1 MNLNHHKR
9 KKIVAALVL
18 ATILVILTYIF
29 NNYLFQQEPLVKN
42 GFYFN
47 TIIAIQL
54 NDSQDESL
62 INTCFDM
69 ANTYEH
75 YFSRTLEGSDIYNIN
90 HANGAPVEVHD
101 ETAELIRYGIAFGDL
116 SDGVFDISIGALTDL
131 WDIPNNNGTIPA
143 QTQIDAALA
152 TVDYRQITVDGNTVT
167 LGNPDA
173 ALDLGG
179 IAKGYVADRMREYLN
194 ANGACEGFINLGG
207 NVLTLGQKANDEP
220 YHIGIRK
227 PFGEDGETITAVDVT
242 DRSIV
247 TYDIACGSSYV
258 MLENGEI
265 VGTFALFLGED
276 ESYRVIEDGA
286 WHLDQPYGTIH
297 RLASNGKARGVSKAC
312 FDFCTAK
319 VSYLRADT
327 HENNRT
333 MQSLLEA
340 YGFQKCGTIHSFDGL
355 ALVAYDYIVHS

>member
-1 MNLNHHKR
+1 MNPKHQKR
-9 KKIVAALVL
+9 KKIAAALVL

-62 INTCFDM
+62 IDTCFDM

-75 YFSRTLEGSDIYNIN
+75 YFSRTLKGSDIYNIN

-116 SDGVFDISIGALTDL
+116 SGGVFDISIGALTDL

-143 QTQIDAALA
+143 QSQIDAALA

-179 IAKGYVADRMREYLN
+179 IAKGYAADRMREYLN

-247 TYDIACGSSYV
+247 TSGRYERYFEKDGHIYHHILDPKNGYPYDNGLNGVTILSDSS
-258 MLENGEI
+258 M
-265 VGTFALFLGED
+265 VGDALSTICFALGQEKGTEFLSSMPSND
-276 ESYRVIEDGA
+276 F
-286 WHLDQPYGTIH
+286 LNPT
-297 RLASNGKARGVSKAC
+297 LAAETTLQAI
-312 FDFCTAK
+312 FID
-319 VSYLRADT
+319 
-327 HENNRT
+327 ENNELT
-333 MQSLLEA
+333 TADA
-340 YGFQKCGTIHSFDGL
+340 Y
-355 ALVAYDYIVHS
+355 

>member
-62 INTCFDM
+62 IDTCFDM

-116 SDGVFDISIGALTDL
+116 SGGVFDISIGALTDL

-227 PFGEDGETITAVDVT
+227 PFGETGETITAVDVT

-247 TYDIACGSSYV
+247 TSGRYERYFEKDGHIYHHILDPKNGYPYDNGLNGVTILSDSS
-258 MLENGEI
+258 MAGDALSTI
-265 VGTFALFLGED
+265 CFALGQEKGTEFLSSMPSND
-276 ESYRVIEDGA
+276 FLNPI
-286 WHLDQPYGTIH
+286 
-297 RLASNGKARGVSKAC
+297 LAAETTLQAI
-312 FDFCTAK
+312 FID
-319 VSYLRADT
+319 
-327 HENNRT
+327 ENNEMT
-333 MQSLLEA
+333 TVDA
-340 YGFQKCGTIHSFDGL
+340 Y
-355 ALVAYDYIVHS
+355 

>member
-29 NNYLFQQEPLVKN
+29 NNYLFQKEPLVKN

-62 INTCFDM
+62 IDTCFDM

-247 TYDIACGSSYV
+247 TSGRYERYFEKDGHIYHHILDPKNGYPYDNGLNGVTILSDSS
-258 MLENGEI
+258 MAGDALSTI
-265 VGTFALFLGED
+265 CFALGQEKGTEFLSSMPSND
-276 ESYRVIEDGA
+276 FLNPI
-286 WHLDQPYGTIH
+286 
-297 RLASNGKARGVSKAC
+297 LAAETTLQAI
-312 FDFCTAK
+312 FID
-319 VSYLRADT
+319 
-327 HENNRT
+327 ENNEMT
-333 MQSLLEA
+333 TVDA
-340 YGFQKCGTIHSFDGL
+340 Y
-355 ALVAYDYIVHS
+355 

>member
-1 MNLNHHKR
+1 MNLNHHKQ

-62 INTCFDM
+62 IDTCFDM

-247 TYDIACGSSYV
+247 TSGRYERYFEKDGHIYHHILDPKNGYPYDNGLNGVTILSDSS
-258 MLENGEI
+258 MAGDALSTI
-265 VGTFALFLGED
+265 CFALGQEKGTEFLSSMPSND
-276 ESYRVIEDGA
+276 FLNPI
-286 WHLDQPYGTIH
+286 
-297 RLASNGKARGVSKAC
+297 LAAETTLQAI
-312 FDFCTAK
+312 FID
-319 VSYLRADT
+319 
-327 HENNRT
+327 ENNEMT
-333 MQSLLEA
+333 TVDA
-340 YGFQKCGTIHSFDGL
+340 Y
-355 ALVAYDYIVHS
+355 

>member
-1 MNLNHHKR
+1 MNPKHQKR
-9 KKIVAALVL
+9 KKIAAALVL

-62 INTCFDM
+62 IDTCFDM
-69 ANTYEH
+69 ANMYEH
-75 YFSRTLEGSDIYNIN
+75 YFSRTLKGSDIYNIN

-116 SDGVFDISIGALTDL
+116 SGGVFDISIGALTDL

-143 QTQIDAALA
+143 QSQIDAALA

-247 TYDIACGSSYV
+247 TSGRYERYFEKDGHIYHHILDPKNGYPYDNGLNGVTILSDSS
-258 MLENGEI
+258 M
-265 VGTFALFLGED
+265 VGDALSTICFALGQEKGTEFLSSMPSND
-276 ESYRVIEDGA
+276 F
-286 WHLDQPYGTIH
+286 LNPT
-297 RLASNGKARGVSKAC
+297 LAAETTLQAI
-312 FDFCTAK
+312 FID
-319 VSYLRADT
+319 
-327 HENNRT
+327 ENNELT
-333 MQSLLEA
+333 TVDA
-340 YGFQKCGTIHSFDGL
+340 Y
-355 ALVAYDYIVHS
+355 

>member
-1 MNLNHHKR
+1 MNLNHHKQ

-62 INTCFDM
+62 IDTCFDM

-75 YFSRTLEGSDIYNIN
+75 YLSRTLEGSDIYNIN

-116 SDGVFDISIGALTDL
+116 SGGVFDISIGALTDL

-143 QTQIDAALA
+143 QSQIDAALA

-179 IAKGYVADRMREYLN
+179 IAKGYAADRMREYLN

-247 TYDIACGSSYV
+247 TSGRYERYFEKDGHIYHHILDPKNGYPYDNGLNGVTILSDSS
-258 MLENGEI
+258 M
-265 VGTFALFLGED
+265 VGDALSTICFALGQEKGTEFLSSMPSND
-276 ESYRVIEDGA
+276 
-286 WHLDQPYGTIH
+286 LLNPT
-297 RLASNGKARGVSKAC
+297 LAAETTLQAI
-312 FDFCTAK
+312 FID
-319 VSYLRADT
+319 
-327 HENNRT
+327 ENNELT
-333 MQSLLEA
+333 TVDA
-340 YGFQKCGTIHSFDGL
+340 Y
-355 ALVAYDYIVHS
+355 

>member
-62 INTCFDM
+62 IDTCFDM

-116 SDGVFDISIGALTDL
+116 SGGVFDISIGALTDL

-143 QTQIDAALA
+143 QSQIDAALA

-179 IAKGYVADRMREYLN
+179 IAKGYAADRMREYLN

-247 TYDIACGSSYV
+247 TSGRYERYFEKDGHIYHHILDPKNGYPYDNGLNGVTILSDSS
-258 MLENGEI
+258 MAGDALSTI
-265 VGTFALFLGED
+265 CFALGQEKGTEFLSSMPSND
-276 ESYRVIEDGA
+276 FLNPI
-286 WHLDQPYGTIH
+286 
-297 RLASNGKARGVSKAC
+297 LATETTLQAI
-312 FDFCTAK
+312 FID
-319 VSYLRADT
+319 
-327 HENNRT
+327 ENNEMT
-333 MQSLLEA
+333 TVDA
-340 YGFQKCGTIHSFDGL
+340 Y
-355 ALVAYDYIVHS
+355 

>member
-62 INTCFDM
+62 IDTCFDM

-247 TYDIACGSSYV
+247 TSGRYERYFEKDGHIYHHILDPKNGYPYDNGLNGVTILSDSS
-258 MLENGEI
+258 MAGDALSTI
-265 VGTFALFLGED
+265 CFALGQEKGTEFLSSMPSND
-276 ESYRVIEDGA
+276 FLNPI
-286 WHLDQPYGTIH
+286 
-297 RLASNGKARGVSKAC
+297 LAAETTLQAI
-312 FDFCTAK
+312 FID
-319 VSYLRADT
+319 
-327 HENNRT
+327 ENNEMT
-333 MQSLLEA
+333 TVDA
-340 YGFQKCGTIHSFDGL
+340 Y
-355 ALVAYDYIVHS
+355 

>member
-62 INTCFDM
+62 IDTCFDM

-116 SDGVFDISIGALTDL
+116 SGGVFDISIGALTDL

-247 TYDIACGSSYV
+247 TSGRYERYFEKDGHIYHHILDPKNGYPYDNGLNGVTILSDSS
-258 MLENGEI
+258 MAGDALSTI
-265 VGTFALFLGED
+265 CFALGQEKGTEFLSSMPSND
-276 ESYRVIEDGA
+276 FLNPI
-286 WHLDQPYGTIH
+286 
-297 RLASNGKARGVSKAC
+297 LAAETTLQAI
-312 FDFCTAK
+312 FID
-319 VSYLRADT
+319 
-327 HENNRT
+327 ENNEMT
-333 MQSLLEA
+333 TVDA
-340 YGFQKCGTIHSFDGL
+340 Y
-355 ALVAYDYIVHS
+355 

>member
-62 INTCFDM
+62 IDTCFDM

-75 YFSRTLEGSDIYNIN
+75 FFSHTLEGSDIYNIN

-227 PFGEDGETITAVDVT
+227 PFGEDGETITTVDVT

-247 TYDIACGSSYV
+247 TSGRYERYFEKDGHIYHHILDPKNGYPYDNGLNGVTILSDSS
-258 MLENGEI
+258 MAGDALSTI
-265 VGTFALFLGED
+265 CFALGQEKGTEFLSSMPSND
-276 ESYRVIEDGA
+276 FLNPI
-286 WHLDQPYGTIH
+286 
-297 RLASNGKARGVSKAC
+297 LAAETTLQAI
-312 FDFCTAK
+312 FID
-319 VSYLRADT
+319 
-327 HENNRT
+327 ENNEMT
-333 MQSLLEA
+333 TVDA
-340 YGFQKCGTIHSFDGL
+340 Y
-355 ALVAYDYIVHS
+355 

>member
-9 KKIVAALVL
+9 KKIAAALVL

-29 NNYLFQQEPLVKN
+29 NNYLFQQKPLVKN

-62 INTCFDM
+62 IDTCFDM

-116 SDGVFDISIGALTDL
+116 SGGVFDISIGALTDL

-143 QTQIDAALA
+143 QAQIDAALA

-247 TYDIACGSSYV
+247 TSGRYERYFEKDGHIYHHILDPKNGYPYDNGLNGVTILSDSS
-258 MLENGEI
+258 MAGDALSTI
-265 VGTFALFLGED
+265 CFALGQEKGTEFLSSMPSND
-276 ESYRVIEDGA
+276 FLNPI
-286 WHLDQPYGTIH
+286 
-297 RLASNGKARGVSKAC
+297 LAAETTLQAI
-312 FDFCTAK
+312 FID
-319 VSYLRADT
+319 
-327 HENNRT
+327 ENNEMT
-333 MQSLLEA
+333 TVDA
-340 YGFQKCGTIHSFDGL
+340 Y
-355 ALVAYDYIVHS
+355 

>member
-1 MNLNHHKR
+1 MNPNHHKR
-9 KKIVAALVL
+9 KKIAAALVL

-62 INTCFDM
+62 IDTCFDM

-116 SDGVFDISIGALTDL
+116 SGGVFDISIGALTDL

-247 TYDIACGSSYV
+247 TSGRYERYFEKDGHIYHHILDPKNGYPYDNGLNGVTILSDSS
-258 MLENGEI
+258 MAGDALSTI
-265 VGTFALFLGED
+265 CFALGQEKGTEFLSSMPSND
-276 ESYRVIEDGA
+276 FLNPI
-286 WHLDQPYGTIH
+286 
-297 RLASNGKARGVSKAC
+297 LAAETTLQAI
-312 FDFCTAK
+312 FID
-319 VSYLRADT
+319 
-327 HENNRT
+327 ENNEMT
-333 MQSLLEA
+333 TVDA
-340 YGFQKCGTIHSFDGL
+340 Y
-355 ALVAYDYIVHS
+355 

>member
-9 KKIVAALVL
+9 KKIAAALVL

-62 INTCFDM
+62 IDTCFDM

-75 YFSRTLEGSDIYNIN
+75 YFSRTLKGSDIYNIN

-116 SDGVFDISIGALTDL
+116 SGGVFDISIGALTDL

-179 IAKGYVADRMREYLN
+179 IAKGYAADRMREYLN

-247 TYDIACGSSYV
+247 TSGRYERYFEKDGHIYHHILDPKNGYPYDNGLNGVTILSDSS
-258 MLENGEI
+258 M
-265 VGTFALFLGED
+265 VGDALSTICFALGQEKGTEFLSSMPSND
-276 ESYRVIEDGA
+276 F
-286 WHLDQPYGTIH
+286 LNPT
-297 RLASNGKARGVSKAC
+297 LAAETTLQAI
-312 FDFCTAK
+312 FID
-319 VSYLRADT
+319 
-327 HENNRT
+327 ENNELT
-333 MQSLLEA
+333 TVDA
-340 YGFQKCGTIHSFDGL
+340 Y
-355 ALVAYDYIVHS
+355 

>member
-62 INTCFDM
+62 IDTCFDM

-116 SDGVFDISIGALTDL
+116 SGGVFDISIGALTDL

-179 IAKGYVADRMREYLN
+179 IAKGYAADRMREYLN

-247 TYDIACGSSYV
+247 TSGRYERYFEKDGHIYHHILDPKNGYPYDNGLNGVTILSDSS
-258 MLENGEI
+258 MAGDALSTI
-265 VGTFALFLGED
+265 CFALGQEKGTEFLSSMPSND
-276 ESYRVIEDGA
+276 FLNPI
-286 WHLDQPYGTIH
+286 
-297 RLASNGKARGVSKAC
+297 LATETTLQAI
-312 FDFCTAK
+312 FID
-319 VSYLRADT
+319 
-327 HENNRT
+327 ENNEMT
-333 MQSLLEA
+333 TVDA
-340 YGFQKCGTIHSFDGL
+340 Y
-355 ALVAYDYIVHS
+355 

>member
-9 KKIVAALVL
+9 KKIAAALVL

-54 NDSQDESL
+54 NDSQDEAL
-62 INTCFDM
+62 IDTCFDM

-75 YFSRTLEGSDIYNIN
+75 YFSRTLKGSDIYNIN

-116 SDGVFDISIGALTDL
+116 SGGVFDISIGALTDL

-143 QTQIDAALA
+143 QSQIDAALA

-179 IAKGYVADRMREYLN
+179 IAKGYAADRMREYLN

-247 TYDIACGSSYV
+247 TSGRYERYFEKDGHIYHHILDPKNGYPYDNGLNGVTILSDSS
-258 MLENGEI
+258 M
-265 VGTFALFLGED
+265 VGDALSTICFALGQEKGTEFLSSMPSND
-276 ESYRVIEDGA
+276 F
-286 WHLDQPYGTIH
+286 LNPT
-297 RLASNGKARGVSKAC
+297 LAAETTLQAI
-312 FDFCTAK
+312 FID
-319 VSYLRADT
+319 
-327 HENNRT
+327 ENNELT
-333 MQSLLEA
+333 TVDA
-340 YGFQKCGTIHSFDGL
+340 Y
-355 ALVAYDYIVHS
+355 

>member
-9 KKIVAALVL
+9 KKIAAALVL

-62 INTCFDM
+62 IDTCFDM

-75 YFSRTLEGSDIYNIN
+75 YFSRTLKGSDIYNIN

-116 SDGVFDISIGALTDL
+116 SGGVFDISIGALTDL

-143 QTQIDAALA
+143 QSQINAALA

-179 IAKGYVADRMREYLN
+179 IAKGYAADRMREYLN

-207 NVLTLGQKANDEP
+207 NVLTLGQKANEEP

-247 TYDIACGSSYV
+247 TSGRYERYFEKDGHIYHHILDPKNGYPYDNGLNGVTILSDSS
-258 MLENGEI
+258 M
-265 VGTFALFLGED
+265 VGDALSTICFALGQEKGTEFLSSMPSND
-276 ESYRVIEDGA
+276 F
-286 WHLDQPYGTIH
+286 LNPT
-297 RLASNGKARGVSKAC
+297 LAAETTLQAI
-312 FDFCTAK
+312 FID
-319 VSYLRADT
+319 
-327 HENNRT
+327 ENNELT
-333 MQSLLEA
+333 TVDA
-340 YGFQKCGTIHSFDGL
+340 Y
-355 ALVAYDYIVHS
+355 

>member
-1 MNLNHHKR
+1 M
-9 KKIVAALVL
+9 L

-62 INTCFDM
+62 IDTCFDM

-116 SDGVFDISIGALTDL
+116 SGGVFDISIGALTDL

-152 TVDYRQITVDGNTVT
+152 TVDYRQITVEGNTVT

-247 TYDIACGSSYV
+247 TSGRYERYFEKDGHIYHHILDPKNGYPYDNGLNGVTILSDSS
-258 MLENGEI
+258 MAGDALSTI
-265 VGTFALFLGED
+265 CFALGQEKGTEFLSSMPSND
-276 ESYRVIEDGA
+276 FLNPI
-286 WHLDQPYGTIH
+286 
-297 RLASNGKARGVSKAC
+297 LAAETTLQAI
-312 FDFCTAK
+312 FID
-319 VSYLRADT
+319 
-327 HENNRT
+327 ENNEMT
-333 MQSLLEA
+333 TVDA
-340 YGFQKCGTIHSFDGL
+340 Y
-355 ALVAYDYIVHS
+355 

>member
-1 MNLNHHKR
+1 MNPKHQKR
-9 KKIVAALVL
+9 KKIAAALVL

-62 INTCFDM
+62 IDTCFDM
-69 ANTYEH
+69 ANMYEH
-75 YFSRTLEGSDIYNIN
+75 YFSRTLKGSDIYNIN

-116 SDGVFDISIGALTDL
+116 SGGVFDISIGALTDL

-143 QTQIDAALA
+143 QSQIDAALA

-179 IAKGYVADRMREYLN
+179 IAKGYAADRMREYLN

-247 TYDIACGSSYV
+247 TSGRYERYFEKDGHIYHHILDPKNGYPYDNGLNGVTILSDSS
-258 MLENGEI
+258 M
-265 VGTFALFLGED
+265 VGDALSTICFALGQEKGTEFLSSMPSND
-276 ESYRVIEDGA
+276 F
-286 WHLDQPYGTIH
+286 LNPT
-297 RLASNGKARGVSKAC
+297 LAAETTLQAI
-312 FDFCTAK
+312 FID
-319 VSYLRADT
+319 
-327 HENNRT
+327 ENNELT
-333 MQSLLEA
+333 TVDA
-340 YGFQKCGTIHSFDGL
+340 Y
-355 ALVAYDYIVHS
+355 